1 MDVGGEGEQS
11 ELSNS
16 VYILVYCLN
25 MLLSYNKNVFKYH
38 LRKKKKK
45 KKKKKTLVKKPVGG
59 GREKKKSEVSR

>member
-45 KKKKKTLVKKPVGG
+45 KKSLLKIPVGAG
-59 GREKKKSEVSR
+59 SERDISAVSR

>member
-38 LRKKKKK
+38 LCKKKKK
-45 KKKKKTLVKKPVGG
+45 IIAENT
-59 GREKKKSEVSR
+59 SRGWQ